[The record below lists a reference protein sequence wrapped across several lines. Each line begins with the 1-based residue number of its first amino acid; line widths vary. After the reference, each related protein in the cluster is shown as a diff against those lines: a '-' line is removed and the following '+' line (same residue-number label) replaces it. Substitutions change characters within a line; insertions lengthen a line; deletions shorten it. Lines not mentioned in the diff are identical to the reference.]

1 MPNDLYFY
9 LETMGLKKRKGR
21 MPLTFL
27 MVYFHM
33 KDSKVKSL
41 VLLSSLILKHL
52 FLCLGPIR
60 GFITALIVT
69 HVAFI

>member
-1 MPNDLYFY
+1 
-9 LETMGLKKRKGR
+9 MGLKKREGR

-41 VLLSSLILKHL
+41 VLLSSFILKHV
-52 FLCLGPIR
+52 FLRSETIR
-60 GFITALIVT
+60 GFITAPIVT
-69 HVAFI
+69 YVALI

>member
-1 MPNDLYFY
+1 
-9 LETMGLKKRKGR
+9 

-69 HVAFI
+69 DVTFI

>member
-1 MPNDLYFY
+1 
-9 LETMGLKKRKGR
+9 MGLKKRKGR

-41 VLLSSLILKHL
+41 VLLSSFILKHV
-52 FLCLGPIR
+52 FLCAGPTW
-60 GFITALIVT
+60 GFITAPIVT
-69 HVAFI
+69 YVAFI